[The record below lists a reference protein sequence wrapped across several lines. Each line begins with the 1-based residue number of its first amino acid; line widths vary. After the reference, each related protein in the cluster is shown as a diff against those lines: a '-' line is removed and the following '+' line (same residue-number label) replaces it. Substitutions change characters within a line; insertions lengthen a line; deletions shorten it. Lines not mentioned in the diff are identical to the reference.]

1 METVNQPSPRCASF
15 QNTAVLLAKNCVS
28 LILQY
33 AVGTR
38 GFVFRGYD
46 AACAGEDF
54 LPTLREI
61 RQRFADIIAQLQLQ
75 VDLTADFKTIA
86 SHLRSVPQRDY
97 MASRGEYLNSKLL
110 AAYLGVPFI
119 DAAQMILFHTDG
131 SFDVEASNTTIARKL
146 ANVERAV
153 IPGFYGTLPDGMIH
167 TFSRGGSDVT
177 GSIIAR
183 AVGADLYENWTD
195 VSGVLATDP
204 RIVENPRIID
214 YITYRELR
222 ELSYMGA
229 SVLHEDA
236 VFPVRQANI
245 PINVRNT
252 NRPSDSGTFIVST
265 LPPNVHKRKVT
276 GIAGHKGFSSVYVE
290 KSMMNG
296 EIGFVAKL
304 LNIFVSYGISF
315 DRCPSGIDTVSIIVS
330 TSALVYVRNE
340 ILHEI
345 ET

>member
-110 AAYLGVPFI
+110 AA
-119 DAAQMILFHTDG
+119 
-131 SFDVEASNTTIARKL
+131 
-146 ANVERAV
+146 
-153 IPGFYGTLPDGMIH
+153 
-167 TFSRGGSDVT
+167 
-177 GSIIAR
+177 
-183 AVGADLYENWTD
+183 
-195 VSGVLATDP
+195 DP

-315 DRCPSGIDTVSIIVS
+315 DHCPSGIDTVSIIVS
-330 TSALVYVRNE
+330 TSALVHMRNE

-345 ET
+345 ETQLHPDKVSIEDDLTLIAIVGQGMISTKGTAAHIFHIIADANINIRMIDQSSNELNIIIAVSETEYELAVQSLYHAVERAV